1 MNAVAVRMVG
11 SCRITLFDAGELA
24 LAERMGVVV
33 EAEGGGEFAEVVNA
47 AASIPNRD
55 RMRSGL
61 RRVLR
66 VMTEEDGQR
75 LREKLV
81 RERAARD
88 FCDQRCET
96 LKIPLKLIRIQ
107 FSADMKKAVF
117 IYTAA
122 GRIDFRQLI
131 KDLAHELKVRVEMR
145 QIGVRD
151 EAKIMGGCG
160 TCGYGLCCSTFLP
173 AFIPVSIKMAKGQGL
188 VLNPSKILGVCGRL
202 KCCLAYEHHEG
213 DNERAKAICVYDDD
227 TV

>member
-1 MNAVAVRMVG
+1 MNAVALRLVG
-11 SCRITLFDAGELA
+11 THRAFLFDAGDLSLRA
-24 LAERMGVVV
+24 RDGVVV
-33 EAEGGGEFAEVVNA
+33 EAEGGPEFGEVLGAPPF
-47 AASIPNRD
+47 PLRD
-55 RMRSGL
+55 RPRAGL

-66 VMTEEDGQR
+66 VMTEEDGQH
-75 LREKLV
+75 LRDKLV
-81 RERAARD
+81 RERTAFD
-88 FCDQRCET
+88 FCVQRCES
-96 LKIPLKLIRIQ
+96 LKIPLKLIRVH
-107 FSADMKKAVF
+107 FAWEFKKAVF
-117 IYTAA
+117 VYTAA

-151 EAKIMGGCG
+151 EAKILCGCG

-213 DNERAKAICVYDDD
+213 QEAKAKTICVYDDD
-227 TV
+227 PV